1 MSTAIVILNWNG
13 EKYLQQFLPILIKNT
28 SLPEVEIIVADNAST
43 DTSLEV
49 MKNKFPAIKTIV
61 FDKNYGFAEGYNK
74 ALAQVSADYYVLL
87 NSDVEVTADWLKPL
101 TEYMNNNDNVA
112 ACQPKI
118 LSYNRRSHFEH
129 AGAAGG
135 FIDHF
140 GFPFCRGR
148 VLGFAEE
155 DNGQYNTIAD
165 VFWATGACLMVRA
178 DVYWKVGGLDGD
190 FFAHMEEID
199 LCWRLKNRGY
209 RIVCIPGSTVFHI
222 GGGTLNVESP
232 HKTYLN
238 FRNNLL
244 LLYKN
249 LPDNLL
255 KKIMMSRFFFD
266 YAAAFQLFITGK
278 PRNAFSVF
286 KARRDYHGLR
296 SNFKEKRKENI
307 LNTVNNDISEILQKS
322 IVFNYYLKGKKT
334 FNSLEN

>member
-1 MSTAIVILNWNG
+1 
-13 EKYLQQFLPILIKNT
+13 
-28 SLPEVEIIVADNAST
+28 
-43 DTSLEV
+43 
-49 MKNKFPAIKTIV
+49 
-61 FDKNYGFAEGYNK
+61 
-74 ALAQVSADYYVLL
+74 
-87 NSDVEVTADWLKPL
+87 
-101 TEYMNNNDNVA
+101 
-112 ACQPKI
+112 
-118 LSYNRRSHFEH
+118 
-129 AGAAGG
+129 
-135 FIDHF
+135 
-140 GFPFCRGR
+140 
-148 VLGFAEE
+148 
-155 DNGQYNTIAD
+155 
-165 VFWATGACLMVRA
+165 
-178 DVYWKVGGLDGD
+178 
-190 FFAHMEEID
+190 
-199 LCWRLKNRGY
+199 
-209 RIVCIPGSTVFHI
+209 
-222 GGGTLNVESP
+222 
-232 HKTYLN
+232 